1 MTDIAPHALPAPPPG
16 FIMGLDTS
24 RAQGS
29 RLDSD
34 ALRAAGVSFV
44 IVKATDGLHDIEP
57 TWEAHGRAAL
67 DAGAVLGAYGALEPY
82 PSTEA
87 AAQANHFCD
96 VVQGT
101 SAQLVALDF
110 ELGKGRPA
118 SDLLRAAR
126 IWLDTVEARLGL
138 RALLYTMPMFWNA
151 LVNWAGDAG
160 TDDARAIATR
170 PLWLAD
176 YGNGTRA
183 LDPMIDHPRVPFEW
197 AEPGCAIWQV
207 GPHGATLPG
216 TSTAVDVNWFEGD
229 ISALH
234 ALAALPSLTVPALS
248 PAETDP
254 QKGQSSP

>member
-1 MTDIAPHALPAPPPG
+1 MTLPAAPPG
-16 FIMGLDTS
+16 YLLGVDTS
-24 RAQGS
+24 RAQGPH
-29 RLDSD
+29 LDSD
-34 ALRAAGVSFV
+34 ALQAAGVSFV
-44 IVKATDGLHDIEP
+44 IVKATDGYRDRGHEP
-57 TWEAHGRAAL
+57 TWEAHGRATL
-67 DAGAVLGAYGALEPY
+67 DAGAVLGAYGVLEPY

-118 SDLLRAAR
+118 SDLLRSAR

-138 RALLYTMPMFWNA
+138 RPLLYTMPMFWNA
-151 LVNWAGDAG
+151 LVKWANRDGDA
-160 TDDARAIATR
+160 DAESIATH

-176 YGNGTRA
+176 YGSGARA
-183 LDPMIDHPRVPFEW
+183 LDPMSDRPRVPFEW

-216 TSTAVDVNWFEGD
+216 GVAVDVNYFEGD
-229 ISALH
+229 RSALL
-234 ALAALPSLTVPALS
+234 ALSDLPSITVPALA
-248 PAETDP
+248 PDETE
-254 QKGQSSP
+254 QG